1 MAAKKVTC
9 INKPHHQSTHE
20 HITHIGNLE
29 DRWRVTKERA
39 IYEIDNSI
47 NQYYTLDETTGK
59 ACLVAVVREAGKAPY
74 LRTHADGIFN
84 DNLLAQAECGAAC
97 IIAG

>member
-1 MAAKKVTC
+1 MAVKKVTC
-9 INKPHHQSTHE
+9 INKPHDQSAHE

-29 DRWRVTKERA
+29 ERWRVTKERA
-39 IYEIDNSI
+39 IYEIDNGI

-59 ACLVAVVREAGKAPY
+59 ACLVVVVREARNAPY

-84 DNLLAQAECGAAC
+84 DNLLVQAECGAVC
-97 IIAG
+97 IIDV